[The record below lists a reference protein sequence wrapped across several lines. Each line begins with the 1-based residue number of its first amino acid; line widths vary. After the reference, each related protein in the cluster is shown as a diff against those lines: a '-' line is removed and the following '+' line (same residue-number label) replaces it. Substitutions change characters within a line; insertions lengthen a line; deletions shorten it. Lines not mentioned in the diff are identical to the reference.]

1 MAMIE
6 YMKLNNQAALVIE
19 EIPYVRS
26 AAVGIFIKVG
36 SRHEPENMKG
46 ASHFIEHML
55 FKGTPRRTAREIAE
69 EFEGIGGQLN
79 AFTSKEY
86 TCVYARTLDESIL
99 TAMDILFDMVME
111 SSFAPRDF
119 ETEKGVVVEEI
130 NMYEDTPDDLIHDV
144 FAQCLWNKHPM
155 GSPILGTLDSV
166 NGFERDS
173 VYNFYKHHYVPA
185 NMVVS
190 VAGNVNKEEI
200 INRVMTHFENYS
212 ASLVDRSEGHPFGY
226 QASLNLIEKD
236 TEQIQICLGVPGLS
250 YHDDSRYTQNVLN
263 SIWGGGMSSRLFQKL
278 REELGLA
285 YSVYSSPASYSDTG
299 SFSIYI
305 GTGPSKIRSCFQALK
320 NEFNRFADQG
330 IQPEE
335 KDRTQK
341 LIKSSMYLGLES
353 VMNRMSRLGKSVLM
367 YDRVIHPEDVIEKIF
382 AVSESTVHD
391 LFVDLFTKNSI
402 SIAAIGPGRVLSE
415 ISKEYETWDREVQI

>member
-6 YMKLNNQAALVIE
+6 HMKLNNQAALVIE

-36 SRHEPENMKG
+36 SRHEPEGMKG

-99 TAMDILFDMVME
+99 TAIDILFDMLLE
-111 SSFAPRDF
+111 SSFSPRDF

-144 FAQCLWNKHPM
+144 FAQCLWSRHPM

-166 NGFERDS
+166 TGFDRDS
-173 VYNFYKHHYVPA
+173 VYSFYKQYYVPA
-185 NMVVS
+185 NMIIS
-190 VAGNVNKEEI
+190 VAGNVNKQEI
-200 INRVMTHFENYS
+200 MNRVMPHLENHP
-212 ASLVDRSEGHPFGY
+212 ASPGNGTGAHPFGY
-226 QASLNLIEKD
+226 EASLNLIEKD
-236 TEQIQICLGVPGLS
+236 TEQIQICLGVPGIS
-250 YHDDSRYTQNVLN
+250 YHDDSRYAQNVLN

-285 YSVYSSPASYSDTG
+285 YSVYSSPSNYSDTG

-305 GTGPSKIRSCFQALK
+305 GTGPGKIRSCFQALK
-320 NEFNRFADQG
+320 NEFNDFAAKG

-335 KDRTQK
+335 KERTQK
-341 LIKSSMYLGLES
+341 LIKASMYLGLES

-367 YDRVIHPEDVIEKIF
+367 YDRVIHPDDVMQKVF
-382 AVSESTVHD
+382 AVSETGVHD
-391 LFVDLFTKNSI
+391 LFCDLFTRNAI

-415 ISKEYETWDREVQI
+415 ISKEYETWDNEVRI

>member
-36 SRHEPENMKG
+36 SRHEPEEMKG

-69 EFEGIGGQLN
+69 EFEAIGGQLN

-99 TAMDILFDMVME
+99 TAVDILFDMLLA

-155 GSPILGTLDSV
+155 GSPILGTLESV
-166 NGFERDS
+166 NGFDRDS
-173 VYNFYKHHYVPA
+173 VYHFYKQYYVPA
-185 NMVVS
+185 NMVIS
-190 VAGNVNKEEI
+190 VAGNVNKQEI
-200 INRVMTHFENYS
+200 INRVMAHFENYP
-212 ASLVDRSEGHPFGY
+212 AFPVDSSGGHPFGY

-236 TEQIQICLGVPGLS
+236 TEQIQICLGVPGIS
-250 YHDDSRYTQNVLN
+250 YHDDSRYAQNVLN

-278 REELGLA
+278 REEMGLA

-305 GTGPSKIRSCFQALK
+305 GTGPGKICSCFQALK
-320 NEFNRFADQG
+320 KEFNRFADQG
-330 IQPEE
+330 IQSQE
-335 KDRTQK
+335 KERTQN
-341 LIKSSMYLGLES
+341 LIKASMYLGLES

-367 YDRVIHPEDVIEKIF
+367 YDRVINPEDVIKKVY
-382 AVSESTVHD
+382 AVTESAVHD
-391 LFVDLFTKNSI
+391 LFCDLFTRNSI

-415 ISKEYETWDREVQI
+415 ISREYETWDTDVRI